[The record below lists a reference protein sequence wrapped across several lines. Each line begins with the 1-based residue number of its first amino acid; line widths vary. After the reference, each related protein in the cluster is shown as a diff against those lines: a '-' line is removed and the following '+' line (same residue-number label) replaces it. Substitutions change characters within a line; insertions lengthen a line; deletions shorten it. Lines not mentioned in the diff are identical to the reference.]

1 MRENSGRGRHA
12 IHVVVLQCGDPSA
25 TGAGRPGYRFINEY
39 PTNQYRLTDP
49 ALQLVVRHPPGTLAT
64 GDGARLGDRVAT
76 ADTVGPYAEYL
87 RCARRY
93 RHVRAGPCYLRH
105 CSRSDLEGDDR
116 AQGCACRAGPAPWRC
131 STIPMTH
138 SSSAPRSARS
148 RAAKAWPQSS

>member
-1 MRENSGRGRHA
+1 VRENSGRGRHA

-76 ADTVGPYAEYL
+76 ADTVGPYAEYCVAPADIVTSVPDL
-87 RCARRY
+87 VTSDIAAAAILKGMTAHKAAPVAPGRRRGGAR
-93 RHVRAGPCYLRH
+93 L
-105 CSRSDLEGDDR
+105 SR
-116 AQGCACRAGPAPWRC
+116 
-131 STIPMTH
+131 
-138 SSSAPRSARS
+138 
-148 RAAKAWPQSS
+148 